1 MIMKFAVYGDLFCN
15 QPFYRLTW
23 VNVLFALEKKEKHS
37 VGKKKRSINVTEN
50 NLVGTFFKFS
60 QGLLTTFIN
69 Y

>member
-37 VGKKKRSINVTEN
+37 VGKKKAFYKCHWEQPGWYI
-50 NLVGTFFKFS
+50 F
-60 QGLLTTFIN
+60 
-69 Y
+69 